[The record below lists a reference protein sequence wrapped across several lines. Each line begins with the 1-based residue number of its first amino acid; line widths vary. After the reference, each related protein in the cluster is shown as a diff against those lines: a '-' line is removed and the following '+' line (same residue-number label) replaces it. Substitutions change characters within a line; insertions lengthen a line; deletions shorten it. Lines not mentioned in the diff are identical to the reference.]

1 VEIPDTRS
9 IDRIFEEV
17 KEYAEEGT
25 VVTTDAS
32 LADALNARLT
42 RLDKAF
48 MGDFCT
54 TPRRYVS
61 GPEMDERE
69 DTFLKLVNE
78 KDLGWRQSSYLL
90 EKTISCWQY
99 TGELEKIKQYER
111 FDSEV
116 SEKVIDTLK
125 QSDTV
130 FSRLE
135 EEKIE
140 GKVIVV
146 GFEDFTGLDKKL
158 LPDEFEKVEMF
169 TGEKHELSE
178 FRIFESKQDIVQS
191 LTENIKNVRPEK
203 AGVVVNPES
212 QYQPLIE
219 ASLDARDIPYLS
231 SRSISEESDL
241 RSLIS
246 LLRVGLST
254 KNVRVRDVRPV
265 LDEMDVDVR
274 PSKDNRLVSR
284 TSGLEDIQQLLNV
297 LEYLDFNEVL
307 RRLEELGAGKMQE
320 VNDLLDELDLLQESV
335 SSDNLSDLEFYI
347 ESFDPSS
354 DSETD
359 GVLFADP
366 SSAGYVDRPVVF
378 FIGVDKDWTRE
389 TGDDPWI
396 NEEKEA
402 EKNRNGFCSL
412 IQSGEEQVYMVQD
425 KEMNREVKPCYHL
438 GELAGTDI
446 NSFEDLDNDYYRP
459 EGEPEAKGFKHSS
472 LDVEVSNKKALSQSA
487 LNDLALSPKLYYFR
501 RLTSDIED
509 ENLEKGNIFH
519 DYAEFYATHPDFV
532 EEISDGKIIEA
543 MKKHMR
549 PFMDD
554 YGLEQLET
562 ELRIGLSNITE
573 FLEQN
578 EIERTDSNKYSR
590 GDDEN
595 IFAETFGKEIDA
607 GITEMSFMDTDLSVK
622 GKIDLIMNEKH
633 LVDYKSGRKKSA
645 KDIVKASNVELYEDA
660 DWPDFQALMYLTFH
674 RDQINDQTLKFTFLN
689 FLDNISDAV
698 NGDGDNGDNAVT
710 VRYVPKLFDDYISSL
725 EMYEHLLREKGNTSK
740 ARKVLDKLGCENFRE
755 FFKGKELEYAFDK
768 DKALKS
774 KLAQEFQKYC
784 EKEIGEYKYVRKGT
798 DQIIKEFVEVRCS
811 NFFSEDLDNFKEFV
825 DEKKQELNHYLDEG
839 FPLNAKPDD
848 LPDRDM
854 ILDE

>member
-1 VEIPDTRS
+1 MEIPETRS
-9 IDRIFEEV
+9 VDRIFDEV
-17 KEYAEEGT
+17 KEYAENGT

-48 MGDFCT
+48 MGDFCV

-78 KDLGWRQSSYLL
+78 KGLGWRQSSYLL
-90 EKTISCWQY
+90 EKTINCWQY
-99 TGELEKIKQYER
+99 TKEIEKIKEYER
-111 FDSEV
+111 FDTDSCQ
-116 SEKVIDTLK
+116 KVIETLK
-125 QSDTV
+125 ESDTV

-146 GFEDFTGLDKKL
+146 GFDDFTELDKKI
-158 LPDEFEKVEMF
+158 LPEDFEKVELF

-178 FRIFESKQDIVQS
+178 FRIFESKQDIIQS
-191 LTENIKNVRPEK
+191 LKENIERIGPEK
-203 AGVVVNPES
+203 TGLIVDPES

-219 ASLDARDIPYLS
+219 ASLNARDIPYLS
-231 SRSISEESDL
+231 SRSLSEESDL

-265 LDEMDVDVR
+265 LDEMDVEVR

-297 LEYLDFNEVL
+297 LEYLDYNEVL
-307 RRLEELGAGKMQE
+307 RRLRELGAGEMEE
-320 VNDLLDELDLLQESV
+320 VRDLLDNLNLLEASV
-335 SSDNLSDLEFYI
+335 SSDSLSDLEFYM

-354 DSETD
+354 ESNTE

-366 SSAGYVDRPVVF
+366 SSAGFVDRPAVF
-378 FIGVDKDWTRE
+378 FIGMNKDWTRE
-389 TGDDPWI
+389 TSDNPWI
-396 NEEKEA
+396 DKEKEA
-402 EKNRNGFCSL
+402 EKNKNGFCLL

-425 KEMNREVKPCYHL
+425 SEMNRQIRPCYHL
-438 GELAGTDI
+438 GELAGEEID
-446 NSFEDLDNDYYRP
+446 SFEVLNHSYYRP
-459 EGEPEAKGFKHSS
+459 SEKPEAKGFKHSS
-472 LDVEVSNKKALSQSA
+472 LDVETSNKKALSQSA

-519 DYAEFYATHPDFV
+519 DYAEFYANHPDFV
-532 EEISDGKIIEA
+532 ENLDDGKIIEV

-562 ELRIGLSNITE
+562 ELRIGLKNITD

-578 EIERTDSNKYSR
+578 DIEKTTFEEYSR

-595 IFAETFGKEIDA
+595 IFAEAFGKVIDA

-633 LVDYKSGRKKSA
+633 LIDYKSGRKKSA
-645 KDIVKASNVELYEDA
+645 KDIVKASHVELYEDA

-674 RDQINDQTLKFTFLN
+674 RNQVNDQTLKFTFLN
-689 FLDNISDAV
+689 FLDNISEAV
-698 NGDGDNGDNAVT
+698 SGDDDNNDNAVT

-725 EMYEHLLREKGNTSK
+725 EMYEHILREKGNTSK

-774 KLAQEFQKYC
+774 KLAQEFKKYC
-784 EKEIGEYKYVRKGT
+784 EKDIGEYKYVRKGT

-811 NFFSEDLDNFKEFV
+811 NFFKEDLDKFEDFV
-825 DEKKQELNHYLDEG
+825 NEKTEELNNYLNEG
-839 FPLNAKPDD
+839 FPLDAKPDD